1 MLSIYKFT
9 FNPEWSVHTTI
20 RDYHIVEFLSAQLQ
34 NGKVTVWAIVDT
46 KKENNLAEVFISGTG
61 WSLSDDNRYWCN
73 KENFIDTVQDDW
85 GLVWH
90 VFGIVHPTKEN
101 HQEKATQS
109 QEETQAKEEKN
120 AETETY
126 ALRKMPSLEEIVKA
140 FEKAY
145 DIAYEGVMKEVEELT
160 RKEVEKN
167 VKNFAKEH
175 PTRANAREHILKNI

>member
-34 NGKVTVWAIVDT
+34 NEKVTVWAIVDT
-46 KKENNLAEVFISGTG
+46 EKENNLAEVFISGTG
-61 WSLSDDNRYWCN
+61 WTLGDDNRYWCN
-73 KENFIDTVQDDW
+73 KENFIDTVQDNW
-85 GLVWH
+85 GFVWH
-90 VFGIVHPTKEN
+90 VFGIVNPTKANEPV
-101 HQEKATQS
+101 EKTE
-109 QEETQAKEEKN
+109 QEEV
-120 AETETY
+120 Y
-126 ALRKMPSLEEIVKA
+126 APHKMPSLEEIVKA

-175 PTRANAREHILKNI
+175 PTRANARDHILKNI